1 MGYVAAIKEVLTIL
15 GPLVL
20 EIIKSLKDR
29 EVRQITTD
37 LIKAKTPEEK
47 KDVARKL
54 ADAIYK
60 S

>member
-1 MGYVAAIKEVLTIL
+1 MNYIVVIKEVISIL

-29 EVRQITTD
+29 EVRQITAD

-47 KDVARKL
+47 KDVAKKL
-54 ADAIYK
+54 ADILYK